1 MPQIKLFTGQLIEI
15 TEPESEVQKISPKD
29 LAICLDR
36 VIRFNGAHPG
46 DISVAEHSLN
56 TQSFAKHYLESDR
69 MQLICLLH
77 DAAEAVLSDIP
88 SPVKRLLS
96 TEFFELE
103 KRWEMAMYYQ
113 FGSIIPHDHELL
125 NMKKYDDMAFVY
137 EVGQWATQDQWNFND
152 DTYDY
157 VSEFLDRLH
166 KLNELL

>member
-96 TEFFELE
+96 AEFFELE
-103 KRWEMAMYYQ
+103 KKWEMAMYKEY
-113 FGSIIPHDHELL
+113 GGIEPEHYELL
-125 NMKKYDDMAFVY
+125 QMKTYDDMAFIY
-137 EVGQWATQDQWNFND
+137 EVGQWATKDQWNFND

-157 VSEFLDRLH
+157 VLEFRQRLD
-166 KLNELL
+166 LLTR